1 MAGRVRPFFSE
12 SGKHDEAAECT
23 GFPVSLIGKF
33 ELVLAEWHLT
43 PEYILD
49 NWTDEQFEEFWQA
62 RNRRIVESERALR
75 GKEEEPDLP
84 SARVSDAELF
94 ALMQKSVLMPDEF
107 DKFHA

>member
-1 MAGRVRPFFSE
+1 
-12 SGKHDEAAECT
+12 
-23 GFPVSLIGKF
+23 
-33 ELVLAEWHLT
+33 
-43 PEYILD
+43 
-49 NWTDEQFEEFWQA
+49 
-62 RNRRIVESERALR
+62 LR